1 MSTQGN
7 LEKLELMYQ
16 LKDKQGD
23 AKQDD
28 EAMRQHVRQ
37 ARRDAAEIVRRE
49 ITRGRI
55 APTACRQVR
64 RNCVEE
70 LGKEKTA
77 IRFSKTAFGPN
88 NVPKYPDVPH
98 ALDRALRD
106 GRLRYMLDE

>member
-1 MSTQGN
+1 MGA
-7 LEKLELMYQ
+7 
-16 LKDKQGD
+16 GD
-23 AKQDD
+23 ESRAAPL
-28 EAMRQHVRQ
+28 AMRRSMHRRGSPGAG
-37 ARRDAAEIVRRE
+37 ARPGTVRR
-49 ITRGRI
+49 GRRLGI
-55 APTACRQVR
+55 APEASECRQVR